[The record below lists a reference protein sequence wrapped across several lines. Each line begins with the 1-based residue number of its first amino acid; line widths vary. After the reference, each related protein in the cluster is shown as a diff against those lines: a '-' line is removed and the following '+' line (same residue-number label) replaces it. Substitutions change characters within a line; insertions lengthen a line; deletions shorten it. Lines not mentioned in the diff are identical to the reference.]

1 MKVNVGNVDR
11 VLRISSGVVIVTFTA
26 LGMISPW
33 GWLAIG
39 RISGLGIQ
47 DNFLFTANQSK
58 MAAYVLR
65 HHRNFWNFAKCCL

>member
-11 VLRISSGVVIVTFTA
+11 VLRISSGVVIVTLTA

-39 RISGLGIQ
+39 LIVSGVI
-47 DNFLFTANQSK
+47 
-58 MAAYVLR
+58 
-65 HHRNFWNFAKCCL
+65 RNCTLIVTRN

>member
-11 VLRISSGVVIVTFTA
+11 VLRISSGVVILTLTA

-39 RISGLGIQ
+39 LIVSGVIRNCTLYSLLGI
-47 DNFLFTANQSK
+47 NTCK
-58 MAAYVLR
+58 R
-65 HHRNFWNFAKCCL
+65 

>member
-11 VLRISSGVVIVTFTA
+11 VLRISSGVVIVTLTA

-39 RISGLGIQ
+39 LIVSG
-47 DNFLFTANQSK
+47 
-58 MAAYVLR
+58 VLR
-65 HHRNFWNFAKCCL
+65 NCTLYSLFGVNTCKR